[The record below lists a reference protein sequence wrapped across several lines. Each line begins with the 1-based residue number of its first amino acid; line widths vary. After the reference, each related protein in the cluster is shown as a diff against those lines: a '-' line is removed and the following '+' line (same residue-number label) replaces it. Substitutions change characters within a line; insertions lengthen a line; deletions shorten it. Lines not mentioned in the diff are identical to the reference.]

1 MKNNSRNFLFVSGSG
16 DTFVWFRLDL
26 MKEIQNR
33 GFNIYAA
40 APTISKENLQI
51 LKNHNICFLSLDLQ
65 RKSLNPL
72 NFIFSIFSLR
82 KVIKSLKPS
91 HIFSYMHK
99 SILATGLATLFFS
112 DVKKYYMVT
121 GLGHLFERNTFLMN
135 LIQKP
140 ALILFKITFN
150 SAKRI
155 FFQNTDDFQHF
166 LSLSLFPEA
175 KGKIVNG
182 SGVNLDKFKYSK
194 LPSQPIFMTMG
205 RLLESKGLRE
215 FARAAKIVKR
225 SNPNARFLLYGY
237 SDNHEDSIEE
247 SEITEHWKDNYGVEF
262 LGFSQDPALAYL
274 KCSIFVLLSYRE
286 GTPRSSLEAM
296 AMGRPIITTNVPG
309 CRETVI
315 NNKNGYLV
323 AVKDHEEAAQ
333 AMIKL
338 CDKDIREEMVLQS
351 LCIAKDKFDVK
362 KVNASVLE
370 CLELN

>member
-1 MKNNSRNFLFVSGSG
+1 MKKNSHNFLFISGSG

-26 MKEIQNR
+26 MREIQSR

-40 APTISKENLQI
+40 APNISKENLKT
-51 LKNHNICFLSLDLQ
+51 LKNHNIKFLPLNLQ

-72 NFIFSIFSLR
+72 NFISSILSLR
-82 KVIKSLKPS
+82 KVIKSLKPT

-140 ALILFKITFN
+140 ALVLFKITFN
-150 SAKRI
+150 SASRV
-155 FFQNTDDFQHF
+155 FFQNTDDFQDF
-166 LSLSLFPEA
+166 LSLKLFTKA

-182 SGVNLDKFKYSK
+182 SGVNLDKFQYSK

-215 FARAAKIVKR
+215 FAKAAKIVKE
-225 SNPNARFLLYGY
+225 SNPNARFFLFGY
-237 SDNHEDSIEE
+237 PDSHEDSIEE
-247 SEITEHWKDNYGVEF
+247 SEIIEHWKDKYGVEF
-262 LGFSQDPALAYL
+262 LGFSKEPALAYL
-274 KCSIFVLLSYRE
+274 RCSIFVLLSYRE

-315 NNKNGYLV
+315 ESKNGYLV
-323 AVKDHEEAAQ
+323 KVKDYEEAAQ

-338 CDKDIREEMVLQS
+338 CDKDKREKMGLESFNLV
-351 LCIAKDKFDVK
+351 KEKFDVK
-362 KVNASVLE
+362 KVNATILE